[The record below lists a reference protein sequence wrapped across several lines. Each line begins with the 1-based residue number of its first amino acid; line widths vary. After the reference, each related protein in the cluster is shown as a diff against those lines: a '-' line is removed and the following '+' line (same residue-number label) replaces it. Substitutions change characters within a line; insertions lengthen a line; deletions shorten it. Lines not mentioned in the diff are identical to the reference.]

1 MQIACRLSRFFSSAE
16 GAVTVDWVVLAAALV
31 GLAIATGVVF
41 EDDLSA
47 IAESQRAGME
57 AAPDIYS
64 SIAEN

>member
-1 MQIACRLSRFFSSAE
+1 MQITRRLTRFLASDE

-31 GLAIATGVVF
+31 GLAIATGSAF
-41 EDDLSA
+41 EDELSA
-47 IAESQRAGME
+47 VTDAQRADME